1 MQKLITIYCHDKER
15 FVEFEYHDAQNDA
28 KILNN
33 NVLFKI
39 ADYLGISW
47 IYESINEKVDNI
59 KKLITPCNSDIFPN
73 NVKVQLIQDFR

>member
-1 MQKLITIYCHDKER
+1 MMQKLITIYCHDKER
-15 FVEFEYHDAQNDA
+15 FVEFEYHDA

-59 KKLITPCNSDIFPN
+59 KKFIKPCNSNIFPDN
-73 NVKVQLIQDFR
+73 IKVQLIQDFR